1 MWSIPNVLTSQKGP
15 DCLVE
20 TEKHAQ
26 EDTKTRLDRDYP
38 KVGLKVTSL
47 PKETLINPC
56 DNCSY

>member
-26 EDTKTRLDRDYP
+26 EDTKTRLDRD
-38 KVGLKVTSL
+38 
-47 PKETLINPC
+47 
-56 DNCSY
+56 